1 MVISQAAVVNLK
13 SFNATTQSDNRPLVG
28 KVTGFSNGV
37 LTVQVG
43 SDTYNLQIDQN
54 VFNVGESITF
64 LLSEGGVSAQIF
76 KDLPLPIGDN
86 VLLSITSQLTE
97 LLSTLDTLIEDLD
110 ESNGDLKKNL
120 LSLLSLVKKEI
131 FPQTQLDKILKNIKV
146 AIDKNSDISP
156 SIKKSVNELLRTF
169 NEVGKDISTIDKNI
183 QTSALASDF
192 KDIIVNVKGESSDKV
207 VLFNSKEELSHYL
220 NKFSSDKNI
229 INLVNK
235 IDGRILV
242 HMDPIKD
249 DSVAMHLFK
258 GDDLPNVL
266 KHISHKIFES
276 NFMRE
281 QMPSHLQAILES
293 TGELKMSSA
302 KILDSIIAKNFPNLD
317 SELSKNNTT
326 MMLSQLLTSIES
338 MDKEKIM
345 AIEKLIPYMLKTFK
359 DDVSELISSSEKNIA
374 SSIEKI
380 FNSINKSFLS
390 DSGKDFFTSLFKLTG
405 IDRENSILTFPQ
417 SNNLIENSKFES
429 LKSLLLD
436 FIINSE
442 KGEEPRLKSSIS
454 DENNKIAKDATVL
467 SNEKG
472 YQPSEKGL
480 ESTDVREKIEQV
492 INKIEAMQVL
502 AKKVP
507 TANGE
512 SQLLSVPIN
521 INNEITELRIQFK
534 KENKKEKNV
543 EKQST
548 SVLLN
553 MELSLIGEVSAQM
566 KFFNNKDLS
575 INMLLSNKP
584 TLDWFVN
591 NKIEM
596 LEALKTL
603 NFNSVKLDFGNLVEM
618 ENEKKHS
625 LLKNDRLDLSA

>member
-169 NEVGKDISTIDKNI
+169 TEVGKDISTIDKKI

-380 FNSINKSFLS
+380 FNLINKSFLS

-603 NFNSVKLDFGNLVEM
+603 NFNSVKLDFGNLVEI